1 MALLKKNTTQP
12 GRPPKAGKRSK
23 QDRRWTLLF
32 IGNHGRTITLKR
44 FKGIVLISVIVLAV
58 SMAASVGLFV
68 WNQKII
74 MANHDLKDELKN
86 LNKRIDALRHDNDI
100 LMTRLVLAESRV
112 QESLGTQTQTPASEK
127 IPDQEQP
134 APPIENKANPVAAKT
149 MEPPAPRQVE
159 PRQSGVPADAGLS
172 VAVESFNVLN
182 HTDDQRL
189 KVIFKIKN
197 TSPNSQKVSGH
208 VFVVLKG
215 EQTKWLPIPWTP
227 LVDGRPTGKQRG
239 HSFGINYFK
248 TMRLS
253 TRSPK
258 FPEKFET
265 ASLYVFTRQGELLLE
280 KGYPVKLSPNKPQAA
295 KPLPGVQAIPA
306 ETAKPLPGVQAIPAE
321 TAKPLPGLHAI
332 PTETAAPPE
341 QPTPASKTSPPSG
354 DALLETLKDTPA
366 Q

>member
-1 MALLKKNTTQP
+1 MAYLKRNSTQP

-44 FKGIVLISVIVLAV
+44 FKGIVIMSMIVLAV
-58 SMAASVGLFV
+58 SIAVSAGLLV

-74 MANHDLKDELKN
+74 MDNHDLEDDLKN

-112 QESLGTQTQTPASEK
+112 QESLGAKTEMPATENKPGPGQPASQSDDK
-127 IPDQEQP
+127 T
-134 APPIENKANPVAAKT
+134 KPVVAKKS
-149 MEPPAPRQVE
+149 EPPAPEQVE
-159 PRQSGVPADAGLS
+159 PQQNDAPIDAGLS
-172 VAVESFNVLN
+172 VAIENFNVLN
-182 HTDDQRL
+182 HAGDQRL
-189 KVIFKIKN
+189 KVLFKIKN

-208 VFVVLKG
+208 TIVVLKG
-215 EQTKWLPIPWTP
+215 GQTNWLPIPWTP

-239 HSFGINYFK
+239 HTFGINYFK

-258 FPEKFET
+258 FPEKYET
-265 ASLYVFTRQGELLLE
+265 ASIYVFTRKGELLLE
-280 KGYPVKLSPNKPQAA
+280 KEYPVKLSPNKPQAA
-295 KPLPGVQAIPA
+295 KPIPGQN
-306 ETAKPLPGVQAIPAE
+306 AIPAE

-332 PTETAAPPE
+332 PTETTTPPAQPAPAPE
-341 QPTPASKTSPPSG
+341 VSPPPSE
-354 DALLETLKDTPA
+354 DAIMETLRET
-366 Q
+366 QSQ

>member
-1 MALLKKNTTQP
+1 MEYLKKKSTQT

-44 FKGIVLISVIVLAV
+44 FKDIVIISAIVLAV
-58 SMAASVGLFV
+58 SIAVSAGLFV

-74 MANHDLKDELKN
+74 MDNHELKDKLKN
-86 LNKRIDALRHDNDI
+86 LNERIDALRHDNDI

-112 QESLGTQTQTPASEK
+112 QESLNAKTEKPAADPA
-127 IPDQEQP
+127 PDPEQP
-134 APPIENKANPVAAKT
+134 VSSDDVTANPVVAKK
-149 MEPPAPRQVE
+149 MEPPAPKQAE
-159 PRQSGVPADAGLS
+159 PQQGSPPIDAELS
-172 VAVESFNVLN
+172 VAIEQLNVIN
-182 HTDDQRL
+182 QTDDQRL

-208 VFVVLKG
+208 VFVVLQG
-215 EQTKWLPIPWTP
+215 EQANWLPIPWTS

-253 TRSPK
+253 ARSPK

-265 ASLYVFTRQGELLLE
+265 ASVYVFTRQGKLLLE
-280 KGYPVKLSPNKPQAA
+280 KEYPVKLSPNTPQAA
-295 KPLPGVQAIPA
+295 KPV
-306 ETAKPLPGVQAIPAE
+306 
-321 TAKPLPGLHAI
+321 PGLHAI
-332 PTETAAPPE
+332 PADSDTPPAAPLPAPE
-341 QPTPASKTSPPSG
+341 TSAPPPSLQ
-354 DALLETLKDTPA
+354 DAFKEVLKDSSS

>member
-1 MALLKKNTTQP
+1 MAYLKKNSTQP

-44 FKGIVLISVIVLAV
+44 FKDIVIISVMVLAV
-58 SMAASVGLFV
+58 SIAVSAGLFV

-74 MANHDLKDELKN
+74 MNNHDLKDDLKN
-86 LNKRIDALRHDNDI
+86 LNERIDALRHDNDI

-112 QESLGTQTQTPASEK
+112 QESLSAQTEKPAADQTSDPTQA
-127 IPDQEQP
+127 
-134 APPIENKANPVAAKT
+134 APKSDDTANPVAVKKS
-149 MEPPAPRQVE
+149 EPPAPKQAE
-159 PRQSGVPADAGLS
+159 PQQSSTPIDAELS
-172 VAVESFNVLN
+172 VAIEKFNVLN

-189 KVIFKIKN
+189 KVIFKLKN

-215 EQTKWLPIPWTP
+215 EQTSWLPIPWTS
-227 LVDGRPTGKQRG
+227 LVDGRPNGKQRG

-265 ASLYVFTRQGELLLE
+265 ASLYVFTRQGKLLLE
-280 KGYPVKLSPNKPQAA
+280 KAYPVKLSPNKPQ
-295 KPLPGVQAIPA
+295 
-306 ETAKPLPGVQAIPAE
+306 TAKPA
-321 TAKPLPGLHAI
+321 PGLHAI
-332 PTETAAPPE
+332 PAETD
-341 QPTPASKTSPPSG
+341 TPAAASPPAPETSPPSSSLQ
-354 DALLETLKDTPA
+354 DAFKEALKDSSP